1 MVNLLW
7 AVMIMVAIFF
17 AGIKGKVD
25 IITPIIFDSAEKGV
39 SIALSLISVMTF
51 WLGIMKIIEKSGF
64 IHIVIFLLKPLAY
77 WLFPGVPRNHKA
89 MNAMLMNMSANLLGM
104 GNAATPFGIKAMEE
118 LQTLNNKPDTATA
131 DMCTF
136 LAINTA
142 SLTLIPTTV
151 IALRAVTGASNPGD
165 IIGTTFIAGCCS
177 TSVAI
182 LCDRLFRHYNYWKNK
197 EKNKE
202 RFFVRK
208 IVKSKR
214 RSKNRG

>member
-7 AVMIMVAIFF
+7 ALMIIGAIVY
-17 AGIKGKVD
+17 AGFKGNMEA
-25 IITPIIFDSAEKGV
+25 ITPIIFDSAEKGV
-39 SIALSLISVMTF
+39 SLALSLISVMTF

-64 IHIVIFLLKPLAY
+64 IHIVIFLLKPLAN
-77 WLFPGVPRNHKA
+77 WLFPDVPKNHKA
-89 MNAMLMNMSANLLGM
+89 MNAMLMNMSANLLGL

-118 LQTLNNKPDTATA
+118 LQTLNKQPDTATF

-151 IALRAVTGASNPGD
+151 IALRAATGAANPGD
-165 IIGTTFIAGCCS
+165 IIGTTIIAGCCS

-182 LCDRLFRHYNYWKNK
+182 LLDRLFRQYNHWKNK
-197 EKNKE
+197 EINK
-202 RFFVRK
+202 K
-208 IVKSKR
+208 ILKH
-214 RSKNRG
+214 

>member
-7 AVMIMVAIFF
+7 GFMIVAAIAVAAVN
-17 AGIKGKVD
+17 GKID
-25 IITPIIFDSAEKGV
+25 IITPIIFGSAEKAV
-39 SIALSLISVMTF
+39 AIAISLISIMAF

-64 IHIVIFLLKPLAY
+64 IHIIIFFLKPVAY
-77 WLFPGVPRNHKA
+77 WLFPGIPRNHRA

-118 LQTLNNKPDTATA
+118 MQKLNNNPDTATD

-151 IALRAVTGASNPGD
+151 LAIRAATGAQNPTD
-165 IIGTTFIAGCCS
+165 IIGTTIIATLCS
-177 TSVAI
+177 TTVAV
-182 LCDRLFRHYNYWKNK
+182 LSDRGFRLYNNL
-197 EKNKE
+197 
-202 RFFVRK
+202 
-208 IVKSKR
+208 
-214 RSKNRG
+214 KNRNAISRNRNANSNRN